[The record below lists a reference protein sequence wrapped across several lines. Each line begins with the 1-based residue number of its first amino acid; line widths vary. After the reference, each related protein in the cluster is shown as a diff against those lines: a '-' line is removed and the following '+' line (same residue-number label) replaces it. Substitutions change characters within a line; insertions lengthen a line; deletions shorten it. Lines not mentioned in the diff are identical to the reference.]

1 MRYKPKSNAALT
13 VALGGL
19 PEQMRVEVDPDIG
32 VLAKTV
38 GQLRQV
44 AAWPD
49 NLVIT
54 TPQEVY
60 PESAVKVQ
68 GQPRDALLAQTV
80 RRRSRTRRER

>member
-1 MRYKPKSNAALT
+1 
-13 VALGGL
+13 
-19 PEQMRVEVDPDIG
+19 VDPDIG
-32 VLAKTV
+32 VSAKTV

-60 PESAVKVQ
+60 AESVVKVSKVSH
-68 GQPRDALLAQTV
+68 A
-80 RRRSRTRRER
+80 TRFSPKP